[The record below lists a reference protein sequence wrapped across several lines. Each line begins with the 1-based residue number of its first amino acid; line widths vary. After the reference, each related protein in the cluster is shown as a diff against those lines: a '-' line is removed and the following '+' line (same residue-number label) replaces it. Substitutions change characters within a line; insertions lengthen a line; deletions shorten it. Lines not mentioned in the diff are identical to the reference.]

1 MSKYLFHVLIGLDAA
16 FPLHLS
22 WLQLEGAEMT
32 FHVHILDTHCSR
44 ALSNSN
50 RQEGGKGNPV
60 LPLPCTFYL
69 TPNLLLNEPVTEVCR
84 AVPGLGGS
92 FSHKAAAGWWETY
105 GLQSRRCTDFS
116 RNRIGE
122 TLAEEPGCLSVI
134 TLCSWCLAESCRNY
148 SKLRLWGNTLS
159 GDLF

>member
-22 WLQLEGAEMT
+22 WLQLEAAEMT

-84 AVPGLGGS
+84 AVYTGCHAWS
-92 FSHKAAAGWWETY
+92 GWK
-105 GLQSRRCTDFS
+105 LQPEHCCWLT
-116 RNRIGE
+116 
-122 TLAEEPGCLSVI
+122 
-134 TLCSWCLAESCRNY
+134 
-148 SKLRLWGNTLS
+148 
-159 GDLF
+159 GDLGTPEQKMHRVFQKQDRRDTCWRARLPVCHHPVLVVSGRVLQELLKAEIVG